1 MILGSRLNGEPELLS
16 QYCDDVYLTME
27 ALPGPDLAA
36 GERHGLESSR
46 RHSEIRS
53 CSSDVARAAYASIS
67 PRVRRRASESEA
79 GPMYR
84 SIFLTPAPR
93 PWKHQKDRYPFPR
106 ISFSTQPQPT
116 FTETPPED
124 MQSETMELSQD
135 LVAF

>member
-1 MILGSRLNGEPELLS
+1 
-16 QYCDDVYLTME
+16 ME

-36 GERHGLESSR
+36 GGRHGLESSR

-79 GPMYR
+79 GPTYR

-93 PWKHQKDRYPFPR
+93 PWKHQKYRDRFPR
-106 ISFSTQPQPT
+106 NSFSTKPQPP
-116 FTETPPED
+116 FTQTPPQE
-124 MQSETMELSQD
+124 MQT
-135 LVAF
+135 ATT